1 MWISHVYTISTLTWT
16 RMVASRAGLRLV
28 LLASKVRCTHGCAF
42 AGFWLSQRSR
52 SCGPR
57 GDCGNDDSM
66 RTVFSKRCSPNVA
79 WMLRWTTSL
88 RGLQPSPM
96 KPVCKIETV
105 IVLGVV
111 LDYSLLL
118 CGSLLPLHSYI
129 VFCDVIL
136 LVVGSSTRA
145 TSEVCSL
152 G

>member
-79 WMLRWTTSL
+79 LNYVFAWLATFSYEARMQNRN
-88 RGLQPSPM
+88 
-96 KPVCKIETV
+96 CH
-105 IVLGVV
+105 VLGVV

-118 CGSLLPLHSYI
+118 CGSVLPLHSYI
-129 VFCDVIL
+129 IFCDVIL
-136 LVVGSSTRA
+136 LVVGSSMRA
-145 TSEVCSL
+145 PSEVCSL